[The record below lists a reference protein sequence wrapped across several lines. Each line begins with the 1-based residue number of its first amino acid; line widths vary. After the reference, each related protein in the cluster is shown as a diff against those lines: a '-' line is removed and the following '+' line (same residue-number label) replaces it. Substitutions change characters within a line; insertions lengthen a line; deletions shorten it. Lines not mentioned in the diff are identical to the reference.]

1 MKVTYILY
9 KLAIYVAT
17 FFVVI
22 TVNFILPRL
31 MPGSALAVVISLIEG
46 QNGVAATAGSSAM
59 ALEVSQLEAA
69 FGLTPAPW
77 YVQYA
82 HYIQGIFT
90 LNLGASITYYP
101 TPVLSIILSGL
112 PWTLF
117 LVVVAAI
124 IAFFL
129 GSYLGSIA
137 GFNRRSRKDLV
148 ILIITSI
155 LAALPS
161 FVILM
166 YLEMWLS
173 VQHGIFLISFPSKIN
188 TSPNSI
194 MALARFYTLPIIA
207 LMFTSLSGF
216 VLGMRNN
223 MLHTIRD
230 NYVTY
235 AEILG
240 LDRNRIRKM
249 VYKNSL
255 LPNITAFAI
264 ILGLA
269 ISQSLTVEGLL
280 TTPGVGFFFGLA
292 LTSKDLPLLQ
302 GIFLFIA
309 IMLILSITV
318 VEAIYT
324 ILDPRARVSESE

>member
-1 MKVTYILY
+1 M
-9 KLAIYVAT
+9 AT

-46 QNGVAATAGSSAM
+46 QNGVAATAGSSAI

-117 LVVVAAI
+117 LVVVGAI

-309 IMLILSITV
+309 IMLILSIAV

>member
-1 MKVTYILY
+1 
-9 KLAIYVAT
+9 
-17 FFVVI
+17 
-22 TVNFILPRL
+22 

-46 QNGVAATAGSSAM
+46 QNGVAATAGSSAI

-117 LVVVAAI
+117 LVVVGAI

-309 IMLILSITV
+309 IMLILSIAV

>member
-1 MKVTYILY
+1 
-9 KLAIYVAT
+9 
-17 FFVVI
+17 VVI

-46 QNGVAATAGSSAM
+46 QNGVAATAGSSAI

-117 LVVVAAI
+117 LVVVGAI

-194 MALARFYTLPIIA
+194 MALSRFYTLPIIA

-240 LDRNRIRKM
+240 LDHNRIRKM

-309 IMLILSITV
+309 IMLILSIAI

>member
-1 MKVTYILY
+1 
-9 KLAIYVAT
+9 
-17 FFVVI
+17 VVI

-46 QNGVAATAGSSAM
+46 QNGVAATAGSSAI

-117 LVVVAAI
+117 LVVVGAI

-240 LDRNRIRKM
+240 LDHNRIRKM

-309 IMLILSITV
+309 IMLILSIAI

>member
-1 MKVTYILY
+1 
-9 KLAIYVAT
+9 VAT

-46 QNGVAATAGSSAM
+46 QNGVAATAGSSAI

-117 LVVVAAI
+117 LVVVGAI

-240 LDRNRIRKM
+240 LDHNRIRKM

-309 IMLILSITV
+309 IMLILSIAI

>member
-1 MKVTYILY
+1 M
-9 KLAIYVAT
+9 
-17 FFVVI
+17 VI

-46 QNGVAATAGSSAM
+46 QNGVAATAGSSAI

-77 YVQYA
+77 YVQYV

-117 LVVVAAI
+117 LVVVGAI

-309 IMLILSITV
+309 IMLILSIAV

>member
-1 MKVTYILY
+1 
-9 KLAIYVAT
+9 
-17 FFVVI
+17 
-22 TVNFILPRL
+22 
-31 MPGSALAVVISLIEG
+31 
-46 QNGVAATAGSSAM
+46 
-59 ALEVSQLEAA
+59 
-69 FGLTPAPW
+69 
-77 YVQYA
+77 
-82 HYIQGIFT
+82 
-90 LNLGASITYYP
+90 
-101 TPVLSIILSGL
+101 
-112 PWTLF
+112 
-117 LVVVAAI
+117 
-124 IAFFL
+124 
-129 GSYLGSIA
+129 
-137 GFNRRSRKDLV
+137 
-148 ILIITSI
+148 
-155 LAALPS
+155 
-161 FVILM
+161 
-166 YLEMWLS
+166 MWLS

-240 LDRNRIRKM
+240 LDHNRIRKM

-309 IMLILSITV
+309 IMLILSIAI

>member
-1 MKVTYILY
+1 M
-9 KLAIYVAT
+9 AT
-17 FFVVI
+17 FFIII
-22 TVNFILPRL
+22 TVNFFLPRL
-31 MPGSALAVVISLIEG
+31 MPGSALSVIVSLIEG
-46 QNGVAATAGSSAM
+46 QNGVSATAGNTAV
-59 ALEVSQLEAA
+59 ALEVKQLEAA

-77 YVQYA
+77 YVQYW
-82 HYIQGIFT
+82 HYIQGIFS

-112 PWTLF
+112 PWSLG
-117 LVVVAAI
+117 LVIAAAI
-124 IAFFL
+124 VAFFL
-129 GSYLGSIA
+129 GSYLGSIG
-137 GFNRRSRKDLV
+137 GFNRRTKKDV
-148 ILIITSI
+148 IVVIITSI

-173 VQHGIFLISFPSKIN
+173 VDHGIFAINFPN
-188 TSPNSI
+188 NVGPNPSSVA
-194 MALARFYTLPIIA
+194 ALARFYTLPIVG
-207 LMFTSLSGF
+207 LMFTLLSGF

-223 MLHTIRD
+223 MLHTLRD

-240 LDRNRIRKM
+240 LDSSKVRKII
-249 VYKNSL
+249 YKNSL

-269 ISQSLTVEGLL
+269 ISQALTIEGLL
-280 TTPGVGFFFGLA
+280 STPGVGFYFGLA

-309 IMLILSITV
+309 IMLILSIAV
-318 VEAIYT
+318 VEFVYT
-324 ILDPRARVSESE
+324 LLDPRARVSESE

>member
-1 MKVTYILY
+1 
-9 KLAIYVAT
+9 
-17 FFVVI
+17 
-22 TVNFILPRL
+22 

-46 QNGVAATAGSSAM
+46 QNGVAATAGSSAI

-117 LVVVAAI
+117 LVVVGAI

-240 LDRNRIRKM
+240 LDHNRIRKM

-309 IMLILSITV
+309 IMLILSIAI

>member
-1 MKVTYILY
+1 M
-9 KLAIYVAT
+9 
-17 FFVVI
+17 VI

-46 QNGVAATAGSSAM
+46 QNGVAATAGSSAI

-117 LVVVAAI
+117 LVVVGAI

-240 LDRNRIRKM
+240 LDHNRIRKM

-309 IMLILSITV
+309 IMLILSIAI

>member
-1 MKVTYILY
+1 M
-9 KLAIYVAT
+9 AT

-46 QNGVAATAGSSAM
+46 QNGVAATAGSSAI

-117 LVVVAAI
+117 LVVVGAI

-240 LDRNRIRKM
+240 LDHNRIRKM

-309 IMLILSITV
+309 IMLILSIAI

>member
-1 MKVTYILY
+1 M
-9 KLAIYVAT
+9 
-17 FFVVI
+17 VI

-46 QNGVAATAGSSAM
+46 QNGVAATAGSSAI

-117 LVVVAAI
+117 LVVVGAI

-173 VQHGIFLISFPSKIN
+173 VQYGIFLISFPSKIN

-309 IMLILSITV
+309 IMLILSIAV

>member
-1 MKVTYILY
+1 M
-9 KLAIYVAT
+9 AT

-46 QNGVAATAGSSAM
+46 QNGVAATAGSSAI

-117 LVVVAAI
+117 LVVVGAI

-173 VQHGIFLISFPSKIN
+173 VQHGIFLIS
-188 TSPNSI
+188 
-194 MALARFYTLPIIA
+194 
-207 LMFTSLSGF
+207 
-216 VLGMRNN
+216 
-223 MLHTIRD
+223 
-230 NYVTY
+230 
-235 AEILG
+235 
-240 LDRNRIRKM
+240 
-249 VYKNSL
+249 
-255 LPNITAFAI
+255 
-264 ILGLA
+264 
-269 ISQSLTVEGLL
+269 
-280 TTPGVGFFFGLA
+280 
-292 LTSKDLPLLQ
+292 
-302 GIFLFIA
+302 
-309 IMLILSITV
+309 
-318 VEAIYT
+318 
-324 ILDPRARVSESE
+324 

>member
-1 MKVTYILY
+1 
-9 KLAIYVAT
+9 VAT

-46 QNGVAATAGSSAM
+46 QNGVAATAGSSAI

-117 LVVVAAI
+117 LVVVGAI

-194 MALARFYTLPIIA
+194 MALSRFYTLPIIA

-240 LDRNRIRKM
+240 LDHNRIRKM

-309 IMLILSITV
+309 IMLILSIAI

>member
-1 MKVTYILY
+1 
-9 KLAIYVAT
+9 
-17 FFVVI
+17 
-22 TVNFILPRL
+22 

-46 QNGVAATAGSSAM
+46 QNGVAATAGSSAI

-117 LVVVAAI
+117 LVVVGAI

-194 MALARFYTLPIIA
+194 MALSRFYTLPIIA

-240 LDRNRIRKM
+240 LDHNRIRKM

-309 IMLILSITV
+309 IMLILSIAI

>member
-1 MKVTYILY
+1 M
-9 KLAIYVAT
+9 
-17 FFVVI
+17 VI

-46 QNGVAATAGSSAM
+46 QNGVAATAGSSAI

-117 LVVVAAI
+117 LVVVGAI

-194 MALARFYTLPIIA
+194 MALSRFYTLPIIA

-240 LDRNRIRKM
+240 LDHNRIRKM

-309 IMLILSITV
+309 IMLILSIAI

>member
-1 MKVTYILY
+1 
-9 KLAIYVAT
+9 
-17 FFVVI
+17 
-22 TVNFILPRL
+22 

-46 QNGVAATAGSSAM
+46 QNGVAATAGSSAI

-117 LVVVAAI
+117 LVVVGAI

-173 VQHGIFLISFPSKIN
+173 VQYGIFLISFPSKIN

-309 IMLILSITV
+309 IMLILSIAV

>member
-1 MKVTYILY
+1 M
-9 KLAIYVAT
+9 AT

-46 QNGVAATAGSSAM
+46 QNGVAATAGSSAI

-117 LVVVAAI
+117 LVVVGAI

-194 MALARFYTLPIIA
+194 MALSRFYTLPIIA

-240 LDRNRIRKM
+240 LDHNRIRKM

-309 IMLILSITV
+309 IMLILSIAI

>member
-1 MKVTYILY
+1 M
-9 KLAIYVAT
+9 
-17 FFVVI
+17 VI

-46 QNGVAATAGSSAM
+46 QNGVAATAGSSAI

-117 LVVVAAI
+117 LVVVGAI

-309 IMLILSITV
+309 IMLILSIAV

>member
-1 MKVTYILY
+1 M
-9 KLAIYVAT
+9 AT

-46 QNGVAATAGSSAM
+46 QNGVAATAGSSAI

-117 LVVVAAI
+117 LVVVGAI

-173 VQHGIFLISFPSKIN
+173 VQYGIFLISFPSKIN

-309 IMLILSITV
+309 IMLILSIAV